1 MEEGLGI
8 SENQNL
14 PLTLI
19 MAFREVNE
27 GESRLARA
35 PREALSWLHEIFLEG
50 WTLKL
55 IAVAISVGL
64 WFAVTGQRTPTT
76 VRLRNVQLDFQLPN
90 DMEISNDPR
99 RDIDITVSGN
109 SDALENLNRRELV
122 ARVDVSDYK
131 PGDRVV
137 QLTDKI
143 IDLPSGIKVV
153 KIEPNTVPLRIEP
166 SIEREVGVEAR
177 REGDLPDNY
186 ELYGVVI
193 TPPRIRVRGPAS
205 HVNALQKAMTETIP
219 VEGRREGFA
228 VPQVAVD
235 IPDQK
240 ITVIDSVV
248 NVRLEI
254 GEQRIEKSFAGIAVS
269 TNNGASARPAQAT
282 VTVYGPKSVL
292 EQLRPEDVQLVLEV
306 EEDGGVR
313 NMRLQL
319 PPGVADRV
327 QLRSTRPTGF
337 SIIK

>member
-1 MEEGLGI
+1 M
-8 SENQNL
+8 SVTTSPQH
-14 PLTLI
+14 PAPI
-19 MAFREVNE
+19 MAFSEVDE
-27 GESRLARA
+27 GGSRLARISRA
-35 PREALSWLHEIFLEG
+35 ALSWLHEIFLED

-76 VRLRNVQLDFQLPN
+76 IRLRNIQLDFQLPN
-90 DMEISNDPR
+90 DMEISNEPR

-131 PGDRVV
+131 PGERVV

-143 IDLPSGIKVV
+143 IDLPAGIKVV
-153 KIEPNTVPLRIEP
+153 KIEPNTIPLRIEP
-166 SIEREVGVEAR
+166 SVEREVEVEAR
-177 REGDLPDNY
+177 REGNLPEGY
-186 ELYGVVI
+186 ELYNVI
-193 TPPRIRVRGPAS
+193 VYPARVRVRGPAS

-219 VEGRREGFA
+219 IEGRRESFS

-240 ITVIDSVV
+240 VTVIDPVV
-248 NVRLEI
+248 NVSLVI
-254 GEQRIEKSFAGIAVS
+254 GEIRIEKSFGGVVVFAS
-269 TNNGASARPAQAT
+269 DGANVRPAQAS
-282 VTVYGPKSVL
+282 VTLYGPKSVL
-292 EQLRPEDVQLVLEV
+292 EQLHPEDIKLILEV
-306 EEDGGVR
+306 GADGGISSTH
-313 NMRLQL
+313 LQL
-319 PPGVADRV
+319 PDGIADRV

>member
-1 MEEGLGI
+1 
-8 SENQNL
+8 
-14 PLTLI
+14 
-19 MAFREVNE
+19 MAFREIDE
-27 GESRLARA
+27 GESRLARV
-35 PREALSWLHEIFLEG
+35 PRGALSWLHEIFLED

-55 IAVAISVGL
+55 IALAISVGL

-99 RDIDITVSGN
+99 RDIDITVSGS

-122 ARVDVSDYK
+122 AHVDVSSYK

-166 SIEREVGVEAR
+166 SVEREVEVEAR
-177 REGDLPDNY
+177 HEGNLPEGY
-186 ELYGVVI
+186 ELYGVVV
-193 TPPRIRVRGPAS
+193 TPQRVRVRGPAS
-205 HVNALQKAMTETIP
+205 HVNNLQKAMTETIP
-219 VEGRREGFA
+219 VEGRRESFNA
-228 VPQVAVD
+228 QQIAVD

-240 ITVIDSVV
+240 ITVIDPVV

-254 GEQRIEKSFAGIAVS
+254 GELRVEKSFAGVAVL

-282 VTVYGPKSVL
+282 VTLYGPKSVL

-313 NMRLQL
+313 SIRLQL

-327 QLRSTRPTGF
+327 QLRSTRPAGF

>member
-1 MEEGLGI
+1 
-8 SENQNL
+8 
-14 PLTLI
+14 
-19 MAFREVNE
+19 MAFREVDE
-27 GESRLARA
+27 GGSRLARV
-35 PREALSWLHEIFLEG
+35 PREALSWLHEIFLED

-76 VRLRNVQLDFQLPN
+76 VRLRNIQLDFQLPN

-122 ARVDVSDYK
+122 ARVDVSGYK
-131 PGDRVV
+131 PGERVV

-153 KIEPNTVPLRIEP
+153 KIEPNTIPLRIEP
-166 SIEREVGVEAR
+166 SVEREVEVEAR
-177 REGDLPDNY
+177 REGSLPEGY
-186 ELYGVVI
+186 ELYNVI
-193 TPPRIRVRGPAS
+193 ISPPRVRVRGPAS

-219 VEGRREGFA
+219 IEGRRETFNI
-228 VPQVAVD
+228 PQVAVD

-240 ITVIDSVV
+240 VTVIDPVV

-254 GEQRIEKSFAGIAVS
+254 GELRIEKSFGGVAVF
-269 TNNGASARPAQAT
+269 ASDGSSVRPAQAS
-282 VTVYGPKSVL
+282 VTLYGPKSVL
-292 EQLRPEDVQLVLEV
+292 EQLRPEDVKLILEV
-306 EEDGGVR
+306 GADGGVSSTH
-313 NMRLQL
+313 LQL
-319 PPGVADRV
+319 PEGIADRV
-327 QLRSTRPTGF
+327 QLRSTKPTGF

>member
-1 MEEGLGI
+1 
-8 SENQNL
+8 
-14 PLTLI
+14 
-19 MAFREVNE
+19 MAFREVDE
-27 GESRLARA
+27 GESRWARVG
-35 PREALSWLHEIFLEG
+35 RGALSWLHQIFLED

-76 VRLRNVQLDFQLPN
+76 IRLRNVQLDFQLPN
-90 DMEISNDPR
+90 DMEISNEPP
-99 RDIDITVSGN
+99 RDIDITVSG
-109 SDALENLNRRELV
+109 SSYALENLNRRELV

-137 QLTDKI
+137 QLTEKI

-166 SIEREVGVEAR
+166 SIEREVEVEAR
-177 REGDLPDNY
+177 REGSLPDGS
-186 ELYGVVI
+186 ELYYIAVS
-193 TPPRIRVRGPAS
+193 PPRIRVRGPSS

-219 VEGRREGFA
+219 VEGRRDSFTIT
-228 VPQVAVD
+228 QVAIAV
-235 IPDQK
+235 PDQK
-240 ITVIDSVV
+240 ITVIDPVV

-254 GEQRIEKSFAGIAVS
+254 GELRVEKSFAGVAVF
-269 TNNGASARPAQAT
+269 TNNGSTPRPAQAS
-282 VTVYGPKSVL
+282 VTLYGPKSLL
-292 EQLRPEDVQLVLEV
+292 EQLRPEDVQLILEV
-306 EEDGGVR
+306 QEDGGLG

-319 PPGVADRV
+319 PQDVASRV